1 MCILLYVDKL
11 GLFNLSY
18 RGIFCAICA
27 VSLHLW
33 DSTFLFGDVTGS
45 VHQSGWNHMLEED
58 LSTVWRWAMISYTV
72 TFQYIIV
79 LLLFTSLA
87 VFFPTGLG
95 YGSQVVVLYTG
106 VYYIIILAWA
116 FLYLFSSF
124 SSELPWASCK
134 NYWNTG
140 ISYRTVW
147 IIIILGYVI

>member
-1 MCILLYVDKL
+1 MCILLCVDKSE
-11 GLFNLSY
+11 LFILSY
-18 RGIFCAICA
+18 RGVFCAICA

-33 DSTFLFGDVTGS
+33 DSTFLFGDVTGP
-45 VHQSGWNHMLEED
+45 VHQSGWNHVLEED

-72 TFQYIIV
+72 TFQYPCIAAFH
-79 LLLFTSLA
+79 FTCI
-87 VFFPTGLG
+87 FPPTGLG

-140 ISYRTVW
+140 IPYRTVW
-147 IIIILGYVI
+147 IIIILSYVI